1 MGNKITFLNSV
12 PGWHRTSRLRTAQNE
27 LSFALACEF
36 SLMFSAIFDVLQQGP
51 ALCRWLL
58 PDSVHFELYSGLVC
72 GTNLP
77 PSVDK
82 QAFLDS
88 GLIHL
93 MVVSGAHL
101 LFLEALLAKFSAAV
115 RLPILMFYCW
125 FTGFG
130 PPVVKAFTHR
140 LFEQILK
147 PRHWR
152 PLQVEAVA
160 VVCILIIRP
169 SWIVSRS
176 FQMSWMC
183 SLAMYLP
190 RYLRWRALDQSLKAY
205 VMLFVFTGASFLSIA
220 WNTLLAPF
228 VGMILFPICLSV
240 MPFPFFLGAADRV
253 WDVFLWIL
261 SHGPRSS
268 PFEWFLWTRELFWIP
283 PLTHAA
289 LLFYEVKRCRK
300 FLLS

>member
-1 MGNKITFLNSV
+1 
-12 PGWHRTSRLRTAQNE
+12 
-27 LSFALACEF
+27 
-36 SLMFSAIFDVLQQGP
+36 MFSAIHDVLQQGP

-58 PDSVHFELYSGLVC
+58 PGSVHFELYSGLVC

-77 PSVDK
+77 ASVDK

-101 LFLEALLAKFSAAV
+101 LFLEALLAKFSPAV

-125 FTGFG
+125 LTGFG

-140 LFEQILK
+140 VVELVLNSK
-147 PRHWR
+147 HWR
-152 PLQVEAVA
+152 PAQVEAVA
-160 VVCILIIRP
+160 VTLIILVCP
-169 SWIVSRS
+169 AWIVSRS

-190 RYLRWRALDQSLKAY
+190 RYLRWRELDQSLKSY
-205 VMLFVFTGASFLSIA
+205 FMLFVFTGASLVSIA

-228 VGMILFPICLSV
+228 VGMILFPICLMV
-240 MPFPFFLGAADRV
+240 IPLPFLIGIVDRV
-253 WDVFLWIL
+253 WDLFLWIL
-261 SHGPRSS
+261 SHGPCSS
-268 PFEWFLWTRELFWIP
+268 PYEWFIWTRELFWIP
-283 PLTHAA
+283 PLAHMA
-289 LLFYEVKRCRK
+289 LLFYEVKRCRR
-300 FLLS
+300 LLFS